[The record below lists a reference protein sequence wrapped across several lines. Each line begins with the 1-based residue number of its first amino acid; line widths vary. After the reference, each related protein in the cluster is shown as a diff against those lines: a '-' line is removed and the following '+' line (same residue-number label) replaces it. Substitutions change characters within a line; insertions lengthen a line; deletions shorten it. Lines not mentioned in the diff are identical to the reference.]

1 MNTICGRV
9 VLKES
14 GAGIRDL
21 LVVLYNAR
29 SAAPSLM
36 PAALFGSALEAFE
49 LMHRGHDVRTV
60 GAETREAE
68 LTNMGVAVRFL
79 YGELGDP
86 DTEKI
91 LIRDDTPVVIDT
103 G

>member
-21 LVVLYNAR
+21 LVVLYDAR

-49 LMHRGHDVRTV
+49 LMPRGHDVRTV
-60 GAETREAE
+60 RAETREAE
-68 LTNMGVAVRFL
+68 LTNMRVAVRFL
-79 YGELGDP
+79 HGELGDP

-91 LIRDDTPVVIDT
+91 LIRDDTPVVIDM